1 MSKQVR
7 ALIMFSGGLDSMLA
21 AKLLQEL
28 GVDVLGINFYSA
40 FFGNKNAVNSAKQ
53 INLKLISIPVKQD
66 YIEMLKHPK
75 HGYGSG
81 LNPCIDCKIFM
92 LKSAKKLMKKNNA
105 DFIATGEV
113 LGERPMSQNSGA
125 LDIIELESGLK
136 GKLLR
141 PLSAK
146 LLPETEA
153 EKKHLVNRNKLLD
166 ISGRSRKKQI
176 ELANI
181 YNIREYPSPGGG
193 CLLCEKEFASRLA
206 DLFKN
211 SKKTSMKEIESLR
224 IGRHFRFGKS
234 KIIVGRDKDEND
246 KLLDLSKKLKAA
258 IFECKE
264 VVGPTTLLI
273 GKNREAEEKAAELT
287 AFYSD
292 AEKNGIKQV
301 TVAKIKVN
309 ISKIDKEGLI
319 KLRI

>member
-1 MSKQVR
+1 
-7 ALIMFSGGLDSMLA
+7 
-21 AKLLQEL
+21 
-28 GVDVLGINFYSA
+28 
-40 FFGNKNAVNSAKQ
+40 
-53 INLKLISIPVKQD
+53 
-66 YIEMLKHPK
+66 
-75 HGYGSG
+75 
-81 LNPCIDCKIFM
+81 
-92 LKSAKKLMKKNNA
+92 
-105 DFIATGEV
+105 
-113 LGERPMSQNSGA
+113 
-125 LDIIELESGLK
+125 
-136 GKLLR
+136 
-141 PLSAK
+141 
-146 LLPETEA
+146 
-153 EKKHLVNRNKLLD
+153 
-166 ISGRSRKKQI
+166 
-176 ELANI
+176 
-181 YNIREYPSPGGG
+181 
-193 CLLCEKEFASRLA
+193 
-206 DLFKN
+206 
-211 SKKTSMKEIESLR
+211 MKEIESLR